1 MGHQDEP
8 VDAAAIWD
16 NRYAESERVWSG
28 RVNAALADS
37 AGALPAGRALDL
49 GCGEGGDVNWLA
61 ERGWSVTGVDISQVA
76 LARAGK
82 AAAQRSLEARITWVR
97 ADLDTWVPEGS
108 YDLVSACFFQSPIT
122 LSRHDIVRR
131 VASLVAPGG
140 RLLVVGHASV
150 PPWARHRHEGDGP
163 ELMHAADEAIAL
175 ALPSSDWSLDI
186 VEDRPRQ
193 VTGPE
198 GHSADVLDA
207 VVLARR
213 LG

>member
-1 MGHQDEP
+1 MGHHDEP

-28 RVNAALADS
+28 RVNAALAGS
-37 AGALPAGRALDL
+37 ASSLPPGRALDL
-49 GCGEGGDVNWLA
+49 GCGEGGDAIWLA

-76 LARAGK
+76 LARAK
-82 AAAQRSLEARITWVR
+82 AAAAERSLEEKVTWVR
-97 ADLDTWVPEGS
+97 ADLDAWAPEGS

-131 VASLVAPGG
+131 VAAAIAPGG
-140 RLLVVGHASV
+140 LLLVVGHASV
-150 PPWARHRHEGDGP
+150 PPWAVHRHEGGGP
-163 ELMHAADEAIAL
+163 ELLHAADEAAAL
-175 ALPSSDWSLDI
+175 ALPASDWSLEV

-193 VTGPE
+193 VTGAE